1 MNDVQIVDVLRLM
14 ATTGAKVAGPILLAA
29 LVVGVIVSI
38 FQTITQIQEQSVAF
52 LLKLAA
58 VVTVM
63 VIGGPWMLGVL
74 RSFILEIWAK
84 IPGVT

>member
-1 MNDVQIVDVLRLM
+1 MRLM